1 MEGMWNPKAAFNKVG
16 GPAPAEA
23 ATPVVAPGTTTV
35 PVAEGTTTVP
45 VAMPVTAPVVPVV
58 ATPVVAPLQVA
69 SSREEDEYAGVAKEI
84 EIGEKSSRFP
94 IEKFRGTR
102 NQIKRVGVLTRKW
115 QQVYAHYEKGMGNFY
130 CFGGSCCETEKGQS
144 KAKYLVPVIVYLNTD
159 IKGDLPK
166 DQNTGAPILGEFEIQ
181 YLSLA
186 KENYDSICLV
196 DQGFQ
201 LETIDLKVPCTD
213 ENYQKLNFIPAGAA
227 CWRSNMAFAKVVA
240 EKYNASKGYI
250 LRDFARRLGKNEEEC
265 EANYQKRKS
274 QIAQFG
280 NQGGG
285 NQFAGNQGGGHAAP
299 AATYGGPSAGAGAP
313 AAESNF
319 NLDEYMNQ

>member
-16 GPAPAEA
+16 DPAPVGETTA
-23 ATPVVAPGTTTV
+23 PV
-35 PVAEGTTTVP
+35 
-45 VAMPVTAPVVPVV
+45 MPVTTTTAPVMPVTTTTAPVAQV
-58 ATPVVAPLQVA
+58 ATAPLQVTP
-69 SSREEDEYAGVAKEI
+69 SHEDDEYAGVAKEI

-102 NQIKRVGVLTRKW
+102 NQIKRVGVLSRKW

-159 IKGDLPK
+159 PRGDLPK
-166 DQNTGAPILGEFEIQ
+166 DQNTGAPLLGDFEIQ

-196 DQGFQ
+196 DQGFP
-201 LETIDLKVPCTD
+201 LETVDLKVPCTD

-227 CWRSNMAFAKVVA
+227 AWRSNMAFAKAVA
-240 EKYNASKGYI
+240 EKYNASKNYI
-250 LRDFARRLGKNEEEC
+250 LRDFARRLGKTEEEC
-265 EANYQKRKS
+265 NANYQKRKD
-274 QIAQFG
+274 QVAQFG

-285 NQFAGNQGGGHAAP
+285 QQYAGGNPGGGHAAP
-299 AATYGGPSAGAGAP
+299 AAQYSGPGAAMVAGAV
-313 AAESNF
+313 ESSF
-319 NLDEYMNQ
+319 NLDEYMNS